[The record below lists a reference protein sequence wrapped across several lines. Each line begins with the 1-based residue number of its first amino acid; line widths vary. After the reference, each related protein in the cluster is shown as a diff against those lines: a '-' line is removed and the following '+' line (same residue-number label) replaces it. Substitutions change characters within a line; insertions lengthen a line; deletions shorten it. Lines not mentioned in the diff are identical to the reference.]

1 MNEHQQPQQ
10 PSAEKLIRILAFTMI
25 LSSMSATMFNIV
37 LPEISQDF
45 QLSFAQV
52 SWVSSIYMLIYAIGS
67 VLYGKLADTYKLKN
81 LVTFGL
87 LLFFVGSITG
97 LAAQAY
103 WMVLLGRILQAA
115 GAAVIPAIA
124 MIIPV
129 RYFPAE
135 NRGRALGITAT
146 GLAIGNAI
154 GPVVSALVVSTFHWR
169 WLFFI
174 PLLILVTLP
183 LYRKYLG
190 NEQGQGARIDW
201 LGGGL
206 LAGTVALLLLAVT
219 QGGWIFGVGSLI
231 LFLAFLLRIRSA
243 KAPFVQPRL
252 FRNQSYTVGL
262 VLGMFIMSVGYAL
275 PFLTPQLLSDLNG
288 LAPGWIGFVMVPGA
302 VVTAM
307 LGGRGGKLADT
318 KGTRYLFY
326 AASTLLLLC
335 FALLS
340 TFAGVSPLL
349 IALFLIF
356 GNVGIMFMQISL
368 SKTISLSLPKE
379 QTGVGMGLFSLLN
392 FLSGAIATGV
402 YGKAVD
408 LGAGSRWNPLNMVQ
422 GASTYSNIYIV
433 LVALQAGILLLFMLQ
448 FGRTAQHKLQVQTT
462 GSK

>member
-1 MNEHQQPQQ
+1 MNEHQQQP
-10 PSAEKLIRILAFTMI
+10 PSAEELIRILAFTMI

-37 LPEISQDF
+37 LPEISKQF

-52 SWVSSIYMLIYAIGS
+52 SWVSSVYMLIYAIGS
-67 VLYGKLADTYKLKN
+67 VIYGKLADTYKLKN
-81 LVTFGL
+81 LLTFGL

-97 LAAQAY
+97 LSAQTY

-115 GAAVIPAIA
+115 GAAVIPATA

-135 NRGRALGITAT
+135 SRGRALGITAT
-146 GLAIGNAI
+146 GLAIGSAI
-154 GPVVSALVVSTFHWR
+154 GPVVSALIVSVFHWR
-169 WLFFI
+169 WLFCI

-190 NEQGQGARIDW
+190 NEQGQGGRIDW

-219 QGGWIFGVGSLI
+219 QGGWIYGLGSFI
-231 LFLAFLLRIRSA
+231 LFLLFLLRIRSV
-243 KAPFVQPRL
+243 KEPFVQPRI
-252 FRNQSYTVGL
+252 FSNKSYSVGL
-262 VLGMFIMSVGYAL
+262 VLGIFIVSVGYAL
-275 PFLTPQLLSDLNG
+275 PFLTPQLLADING

-326 AASTLLLLC
+326 MASTLLLLC

-340 TFAGVSPLL
+340 TFAGISPFF

-356 GNVGIMFMQISL
+356 GNVGQMFMQISL

-408 LGAGSRWNPLNMVQ
+408 LGAGNSWNPLNSFQ
-422 GASTYSNIYIV
+422 GASTYSNIYII
-433 LVALQAGILLLFMLQ
+433 LCALQGGVLLLFMLQ
-448 FGRTAQHKLQVQTT
+448 FGRAGQRKLKVQTT

>member
-1 MNEHQQPQQ
+1 MNEQQQQP

-37 LPEISQDF
+37 LPEISKQF

-81 LVTFGL
+81 LLTFGL
-87 LLFFVGSITG
+87 LLFLVGSIAG
-97 LAAQAY
+97 LSAQAY

-115 GAAVIPAIA
+115 GAAVIPATA

-135 NRGRALGITAT
+135 SRGRALGITAT
-146 GLAIGNAI
+146 GLAIGSAI
-154 GPVVSALVVSTFHWR
+154 GPVVSALIVSVFHWR
-169 WLFFI
+169 WLFCI

-190 NEQGQGARIDW
+190 NEQGQGGRIDW
-201 LGGGL
+201 LGGL

-219 QGGWIFGVGSLI
+219 QSRWIFGVGSFM
-231 LFLAFLLRIRSA
+231 LFLLFLLRIRSA
-243 KAPFVQPRL
+243 KEPFVQPRL
-252 FRNQSYTVGL
+252 FSNKSYSVGL
-262 VLGMFIMSVGYAL
+262 VLGIFIMSVGYAL
-275 PFLTPQLLSDLNG
+275 PFLTPQLLADING

-302 VVTAM
+302 VVAAI

-326 AASTLLLLC
+326 TASTLLLLC

-340 TFAGVSPLL
+340 TFAGVSPYL
-349 IALFLIF
+349 IALILVF
-356 GNVGIMFMQISL
+356 GNVGQIFMQISL

-408 LGAGSRWNPLNMVQ
+408 LGAGSSWNPLNLFQ

-433 LVALQAGILLLFMLQ
+433 LVALQAGVLLLFMLQ
-448 FGRTAQHKLQVQTT
+448 FGKAAGQRKLQLQTT
-462 GSK
+462 SSK

>member
-1 MNEHQQPQQ
+1 MNEHQQQP

-37 LPEISQDF
+37 LPEISRQF

-52 SWVSSIYMLIYAIGS
+52 SWVSSVYMLIYAIGS
-67 VLYGKLADTYKLKN
+67 VIYGKLADTYKLKN
-81 LVTFGL
+81 LLTFGL

-97 LAAQAY
+97 LSAQTY

-115 GAAVIPAIA
+115 GAAVIPATA

-135 NRGRALGITAT
+135 SRGRALGITAT
-146 GLAIGNAI
+146 GLAIGSAI
-154 GPVVSALVVSTFHWR
+154 GPVVSALIVSVFHWR
-169 WLFFI
+169 WLFCI

-190 NEQGQGARIDW
+190 NEQGQGGRIDW

-219 QGGWIFGVGSLI
+219 QGGWIYGLGSFI
-231 LFLAFLLRIRSA
+231 LFLLFLLRIRSA
-243 KAPFVQPRL
+243 KEPFVQPRI
-252 FRNQSYTVGL
+252 FSNKSYSVGL
-262 VLGMFIMSVGYAL
+262 VLGIFIVSVGYAL
-275 PFLTPQLLSDLNG
+275 PFLTPQLLADING

-326 AASTLLLLC
+326 MASTLLLLC

-340 TFAGVSPLL
+340 TFAGISPFF

-356 GNVGIMFMQISL
+356 GNVGQMFMQISL

-408 LGAGSRWNPLNMVQ
+408 LGAGSSWNQLNLFQ
-422 GASTYSNIYIV
+422 GASTYSNIYII
-433 LVALQAGILLLFMLQ
+433 LCALQGGVLLLFLLQ
-448 FGRTAQHKLQVQTT
+448 FGRAGQRKLQVQTT

>member
-1 MNEHQQPQQ
+1 MNEHQQQP

-37 LPEISQDF
+37 LPEISKQF

-67 VLYGKLADTYKLKN
+67 VIYGKLADTYKLKN
-81 LVTFGL
+81 LLTFGL

-97 LAAQAY
+97 LSAQAY

-115 GAAVIPAIA
+115 GAAVIPATA

-135 NRGRALGITAT
+135 SRGRALGITAT
-146 GLAIGNAI
+146 GLAIGSAI
-154 GPVVSALVVSTFHWR
+154 GPVVSALIVSVFHWR
-169 WLFFI
+169 WLFCI
-174 PLLILVTLP
+174 PVLILVTLP

-190 NEQGQGARIDW
+190 NEQGQGGRIDW

-219 QGGWIFGVGSLI
+219 QGSWIYGFGSFM
-231 LFLAFLLRIRSA
+231 LFLLFLLRIRSA
-243 KAPFVQPRL
+243 KVPFVQPRL
-252 FRNQSYTVGL
+252 FSNKSYSVGL
-262 VLGMFIMSVGYAL
+262 MLAIFIVSVGYAL
-275 PFLTPQLLSDLNG
+275 PFLTPQLLANING

-302 VVTAM
+302 IVTAM

-326 AASTLLLLC
+326 IASTLLLVC

-340 TFAGVSPLL
+340 TFAGISPFL

-356 GNVGIMFMQISL
+356 GNVGQMFMQISL

-408 LGAGSRWNPLNMVQ
+408 LGAGSSWNPLNLFQ

-433 LVALQAGILLLFMLQ
+433 LFALQAGVLLLFMLQ
-448 FGRTAQHKLQVQTT
+448 FGRAGQRKLQVQPPV
-462 GSK
+462 SK

>member
-1 MNEHQQPQQ
+1 MNEHQQPP

-37 LPEISQDF
+37 LPEISKQF

-81 LVTFGL
+81 LLTFGL
-87 LLFFVGSITG
+87 LLFLVGSIAG
-97 LAAQAY
+97 LSAQAY
-103 WMVLLGRILQAA
+103 WMVVLGRILQAA
-115 GAAVIPAIA
+115 GAAVIPATA

-135 NRGRALGITAT
+135 SRGRALGITAT
-146 GLAIGNAI
+146 GLAIGSAI
-154 GPVVSALVVSTFHWR
+154 GPVVSALIVSVFHWR
-169 WLFFI
+169 WLFCI

-190 NEQGQGARIDW
+190 NEQGQGGRIDW

-206 LAGTVALLLLAVT
+206 LAGTVAFLLLAVT
-219 QGGWIFGVGSLI
+219 QSGWIFGVGSFM
-231 LFLAFLLRIRSA
+231 LFLLFLLRIRSA
-243 KAPFVQPRL
+243 KEPFVQPRL
-252 FRNQSYTVGL
+252 FSNKSYSVGL
-262 VLGMFIMSVGYAL
+262 VLGIFIMSVGYAL
-275 PFLTPQLLSDLNG
+275 PFLTPQLLADING

-302 VVTAM
+302 VAAAI

-326 AASTLLLLC
+326 TASTLLLLC

-340 TFAGVSPLL
+340 TFAGVSPYL
-349 IALFLIF
+349 IALILVF
-356 GNVGIMFMQISL
+356 GNVGQIFMQISL

-408 LGAGSRWNPLNMVQ
+408 LGAGSSWNPLNLFQ

-433 LVALQAGILLLFMLQ
+433 LVALQAGVLLLFMLQ
-448 FGRTAQHKLQVQTT
+448 FGKAAGQRKLQLQTT
-462 GSK
+462 SSK

>member
-1 MNEHQQPQQ
+1 MNEHHQQQ
-10 PSAEKLIRILAFTMI
+10 PSTADKLIRILAFTMI

-37 LPEISQDF
+37 LPEISKQF
-45 QLSFAQV
+45 QLSISQV

-67 VLYGKLADTYKLKN
+67 VIYGKLADTYKLKN
-81 LVTFGL
+81 LLTFGL
-87 LLFFVGSITG
+87 LLFFVGSIAG
-97 LAAQAY
+97 LSAQAY
-103 WMVLLGRILQAA
+103 WMVLLGRVLQAA
-115 GAAVIPAIA
+115 GAAVIPATA

-129 RYFPAE
+129 RYFPVE

-154 GPVVSALVVSTFHWR
+154 GPVVSALIVSVFHWR
-169 WLFFI
+169 WLFCI

-190 NEQGQGARIDW
+190 NEQSHGGRIDW
-201 LGGGL
+201 YGGGL
-206 LAGTVALLLLAVT
+206 LAGTVALLLLGVT
-219 QGGWIFGVGSLI
+219 QGGWIYGLGSLI
-231 LFLAFLLRIRSA
+231 LFLLFLLRIRSA
-243 KAPFVQPRL
+243 KEPFVQPRL
-252 FRNQSYTVGL
+252 FRNSSYTIGL
-262 VLGMFIMSVGYAL
+262 VLGMFIVSVGYAL

-288 LAPGWIGFVMVPGA
+288 LTPGWIGFVMVPGA

-307 LGGRGGKLADT
+307 LGRRGGKLADT
-318 KGTRYLFY
+318 RGTRFLFY

-340 TFAGVSPLL
+340 TFAGISPLF
-349 IALFLIF
+349 ITLFLIF
-356 GNVGIMFMQISL
+356 GNVGQMFMQISL

-379 QTGVGMGLFSLLN
+379 QTGVGMGMFSLLN

-408 LGAGSRWNPLNMVQ
+408 LGGGSSWNPLNPFQ
-422 GASTYSNIYIV
+422 GASTYSNIYFI
-433 LVALQAGILLLFMLQ
+433 LVALQAGVLLLFMLQ
-448 FGRTAQHKLQVQTT
+448 FGKARQRKLLVQTT

>member
-1 MNEHQQPQQ
+1 MNEHQQQP

-37 LPEISQDF
+37 LPEISKQF

-67 VLYGKLADTYKLKN
+67 VLYGKLTDTYKLKN
-81 LVTFGL
+81 LLTFGL
-87 LLFFVGSITG
+87 LLFLVGSIVG
-97 LAAQAY
+97 LSAQAY

-115 GAAVIPAIA
+115 GAAVIPATA

-135 NRGRALGITAT
+135 SRGRALGITAT
-146 GLAIGNAI
+146 GLAIGSAI
-154 GPVVSALVVSTFHWR
+154 GPVVSALIVSVFHWR
-169 WLFFI
+169 WLFCI

-190 NEQGQGARIDW
+190 NEQGQGGRIDW

-219 QGGWIFGVGSLI
+219 QSGWIFGVGSFM
-231 LFLAFLLRIRSA
+231 LFLLFLLRIRSA
-243 KAPFVQPRL
+243 KEPFVQPRL
-252 FRNQSYTVGL
+252 FSNKSYSVGL
-262 VLGMFIMSVGYAL
+262 VLGIFIMSVGYAL
-275 PFLTPQLLSDLNG
+275 PFLTPQLLADING

-302 VVTAM
+302 VAAAI

-326 AASTLLLLC
+326 TASTLLLLC

-340 TFAGVSPLL
+340 TFAGVSPYL
-349 IALFLIF
+349 IALILVF
-356 GNVGIMFMQISL
+356 GNVGQIFMQISL

-392 FLSGAIATGV
+392 FLSGAISTGV

-408 LGAGSRWNPLNMVQ
+408 LGAGSSWNPLNLFQ

-433 LVALQAGILLLFMLQ
+433 LVALQVGVLLLFMLQ
-448 FGRTAQHKLQVQTT
+448 FGRAAQRRLKIQAA

>member
-1 MNEHQQPQQ
+1 MNEHQQQP

-37 LPEISQDF
+37 LPEISKQF

-52 SWVSSIYMLIYAIGS
+52 SWVSSVYMLIYAIGS
-67 VLYGKLADTYKLKN
+67 VIYGKLADTYKLKN
-81 LVTFGL
+81 LLTFGL

-97 LAAQAY
+97 LSAQTY

-115 GAAVIPAIA
+115 GAAVIPATA

-135 NRGRALGITAT
+135 SRGRALGITAT
-146 GLAIGNAI
+146 GLAIGSAI
-154 GPVVSALVVSTFHWR
+154 GPVVSALIVSVFHWR
-169 WLFFI
+169 WLFCI

-190 NEQGQGARIDW
+190 NEQGQGGRIDW

-219 QGGWIFGVGSLI
+219 QGGWIYGLGSFI
-231 LFLAFLLRIRSA
+231 LFLLFLLRIRSA
-243 KAPFVQPRL
+243 KEPFVQPHI
-252 FRNQSYTVGL
+252 FSNKSYSVGL
-262 VLGMFIMSVGYAL
+262 VLGIFIVSVGYAL
-275 PFLTPQLLSDLNG
+275 PFLTPQLLADING

-326 AASTLLLLC
+326 MASTLLLLC

-340 TFAGVSPLL
+340 TFAGISPFF

-356 GNVGIMFMQISL
+356 GNVGQMFMQISL

-408 LGAGSRWNPLNMVQ
+408 LGAGNSWNPLNSFQ
-422 GASTYSNIYIV
+422 GASTYSNIYII
-433 LVALQAGILLLFMLQ
+433 LCALQGGVLLLFMLQ
-448 FGRTAQHKLQVQTT
+448 FGRAGQRKLQVQTT

>member
-1 MNEHQQPQQ
+1 MNEHQQQP

-37 LPEISQDF
+37 LPEISKQF

-81 LVTFGL
+81 LLTFGL
-87 LLFFVGSITG
+87 LLFLVGSIVG
-97 LAAQAY
+97 LSAQAY

-115 GAAVIPAIA
+115 GAAVIPATA

-129 RYFPAE
+129 RYSPAE
-135 NRGRALGITAT
+135 SRGRALGITAT
-146 GLAIGNAI
+146 GLAIGSAI
-154 GPVVSALVVSTFHWR
+154 GPVVSALIVSVFHWR
-169 WLFFI
+169 WLFCI

-190 NEQGQGARIDW
+190 NEQGQGGRIDW

-219 QGGWIFGVGSLI
+219 QSGWIFGVGSFM
-231 LFLAFLLRIRSA
+231 LFLLFLLRIRSA
-243 KAPFVQPRL
+243 KEPFVQPRL
-252 FRNQSYTVGL
+252 FSNKSYSVGL
-262 VLGMFIMSVGYAL
+262 VLGIFIMSVGYAL
-275 PFLTPQLLSDLNG
+275 PFLTPQLLADING

-302 VVTAM
+302 VAAAI

-326 AASTLLLLC
+326 TASTLLLLC

-340 TFAGVSPLL
+340 TFAGVSPYL
-349 IALFLIF
+349 IALILVF
-356 GNVGIMFMQISL
+356 GNVGQIFMQISL

-379 QTGVGMGLFSLLN
+379 QAGVGMGLFSLLN

-408 LGAGSRWNPLNMVQ
+408 LGAGSSWNPLNLFQ

-433 LVALQAGILLLFMLQ
+433 LVALQAGVLLLFMLQ
-448 FGRTAQHKLQVQTT
+448 FGRAAQRRLKIQAA

>member
-1 MNEHQQPQQ
+1 MNEHQQQP

-37 LPEISQDF
+37 LPEISRQF

-52 SWVSSIYMLIYAIGS
+52 SWVSSVYMLIYAIGS
-67 VLYGKLADTYKLKN
+67 VIYGKLADTYKLKN
-81 LVTFGL
+81 LLTFGL

-97 LAAQAY
+97 LSAQTY

-115 GAAVIPAIA
+115 GAAVIPATA

-135 NRGRALGITAT
+135 SRGRALGITAT
-146 GLAIGNAI
+146 GLAIGSAI
-154 GPVVSALVVSTFHWR
+154 GPVVSALIVSVFHWR
-169 WLFFI
+169 WLFCI

-190 NEQGQGARIDW
+190 NEQGQGGRIDW

-219 QGGWIFGVGSLI
+219 QGGWIYGLGSFI
-231 LFLAFLLRIRSA
+231 LFLLFLLRIRSA
-243 KAPFVQPRL
+243 KEPFVQPRI
-252 FRNQSYTVGL
+252 FSNKSYSVGL
-262 VLGMFIMSVGYAL
+262 VLGIFIVSVGYAL
-275 PFLTPQLLSDLNG
+275 PFLTPQLLADING

-326 AASTLLLLC
+326 MASTLLLLC

-340 TFAGVSPLL
+340 TFAGISPFF

-356 GNVGIMFMQISL
+356 GNVGQMFMQISL

-408 LGAGSRWNPLNMVQ
+408 LGAGSSWNPLNLFQ
-422 GASTYSNIYIV
+422 GASTYINIYII
-433 LVALQAGILLLFMLQ
+433 LCALQGGVLLLFLLQ
-448 FGRTAQHKLQVQTT
+448 FGRAGQRKLQVQTT